1 MYRIR
6 NIDKTKILL
15 QKKQRIFSTS
25 DLALLW
31 GIENRN
37 TLFKTIQRYIDR
49 GILFRIYKGL
59 YSTLP
64 LEDLDRYELG
74 CAVSG
79 PFSYVSGETVLAKEG
94 LIMQDIKKVTL
105 FGKKKKEI
113 EVGGNTYLCRYLNDK
128 YLLNR
133 VGIDDQSGFAVASV
147 ERAMADLRYINPKFF
162 IDNTISIDQK
172 TIDKLSREI
181 GYDDSSQ

>member
-6 NIDKTKILL
+6 NTDKIKILL
-15 QKKQRIFSTS
+15 QREQRVFSTS

-31 GIENRN
+31 EIDNRN
-37 TLFKTIQRYIDR
+37 TLIKSIQRYIDR

-64 LEDLDRYELG
+64 LEKLDKYELG

-79 PFSYVSGETVLAKEG
+79 PFSYVSAESVLEKG
-94 LIMQDIKKVTL
+94 GIIMQDINMVTL
-105 FGKKKKEI
+105 FGQKAKELK
-113 EVGGNTYLCRYLNDK
+113 VGKYNFLCRYLSDS

-133 VGIDDQSGFAVASV
+133 VGIDDQKGFAIASV
-147 ERAMADLRYINPKFF
+147 ERALADLSHINPKYY
-162 IDNTISIDQK
+162 IDNSMGVDM
-172 TIDKLSREI
+172 DKVNKLINEL
-181 GYDDSSQ
+181 GYNDSSK